1 MDHSPLTTLATGLVG
16 PATSLGAAAYSM
28 LPHLEAWMRLGSVT
42 VGLLVGLATLGAIQ
56 AQYGNPRHV
65 AAPVPLTDGR
75 LMLCADLLT
84 ETGPGGLYAQG
95 FAHLPAELFPQ
106 VAIFPMAEA
115 VSMIPQADSEI

>member
-1 MDHSPLTTLATGLVG
+1 MTLADLISQAISYETARDLAIILT
-16 PATSLGAAAYSM
+16 PEQA
-28 LPHLEAWMRLGSVT
+28 
-42 VGLLVGLATLGAIQ
+42 ATLSEVQ
-56 AQYGNPRHV
+56 AQYGNPKHV

-106 VAIFPMAEA
+106 VAIIPMADA
-115 VSMIPQADSEI
+115 IALIPQPEEI

>member
-1 MDHSPLTTLATGLVG
+1 MTLADLISQPVSYETAKNLAIVLT
-16 PATSLGAAAYSM
+16 PEQA
-28 LPHLEAWMRLGSVT
+28 
-42 VGLLVGLATLGAIQ
+42 ATLGAIQ

-95 FAHLPAELFPQ
+95 FAHLPAEIFPQ
-106 VAIFPMAEA
+106 VAVIPMADA
-115 VSMIPQADSEI
+115 IALIPQPDPEEI

>member
-1 MDHSPLTTLATGLVG
+1 MTLADLITQPVSYETAKELAIVLT
-16 PATSLGAAAYSM
+16 PDQA
-28 LPHLEAWMRLGSVT
+28 
-42 VGLLVGLATLGAIQ
+42 ATLGTIQ

-95 FAHLPAELFPQ
+95 FAHLPAELFAQ
-106 VAIFPMAEA
+106 VEILPMADA
-115 VSMIPQADSEI
+115 IALLPQPEEEI

>member
-1 MDHSPLTTLATGLVG
+1 MTLADLISQPVSYETARDLAIILT
-16 PATSLGAAAYSM
+16 PDQA
-28 LPHLEAWMRLGSVT
+28 
-42 VGLLVGLATLGAIQ
+42 ATLGAIQ
-56 AQYGNPRHV
+56 AQYGDPRHV

-106 VAIFPMAEA
+106 VAIIPMADA
-115 VSMIPQADSEI
+115 IALIPQPDPEEI